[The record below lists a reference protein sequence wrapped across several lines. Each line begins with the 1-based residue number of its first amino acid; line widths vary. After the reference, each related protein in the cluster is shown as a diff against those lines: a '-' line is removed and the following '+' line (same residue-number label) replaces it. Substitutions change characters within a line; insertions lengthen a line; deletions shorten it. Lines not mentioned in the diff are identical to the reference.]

1 VVQGDG
7 IVTGG
12 VETTVSEQQRFVFNP
27 FEPGF
32 IEDPYPVYQHLRDV
46 SPVHETSFDVWL
58 LSRYED
64 VTDFLRSEH
73 SAESRYATGGRVRER
88 FDELDGGI
96 FRGSMIDRDP
106 PDHTRLRKLVAK
118 VFTLRSVAA
127 LEPMITGL
135 VTERLD
141 QLAKEGTGDLVDLL
155 AWALP
160 FEVINRMLG
169 MPPTE
174 TARVRELSGIVA
186 QATDIAADP
195 KLLDVLIAA
204 SDELK
209 GFIREA
215 IAWKRER
222 PAADMLTALIAAE
235 EDGDR
240 LTEDELIAQI
250 QLLFV
255 AGHETTVNMIGG
267 SVLELLRNPDQLA
280 LLRQRP
286 ELMDNALEELLRYVS
301 PVQQSRRF
309 TIGPY
314 QVGETVIPPG
324 TLVVPIIAS
333 ANRDERFWGPDAGT
347 LRLDRAN
354 ARENVSF
361 GGGAHYCIGASLAR
375 LESQIAIGN
384 LVQRFDA
391 LALAGDVEWNG
402 RFNLRGPAHVPVS
415 V

>member
-1 VVQGDG
+1 
-7 IVTGG
+7 
-12 VETTVSEQQRFVFNP
+12 
-27 FEPGF
+27 
-32 IEDPYPVYQHLRDV
+32 
-46 SPVHETSFDVWL
+46 
-58 LSRYED
+58 
-64 VTDFLRSEH
+64 
-73 SAESRYATGGRVRER
+73 
-88 FDELDGGI
+88 
-96 FRGSMIDRDP
+96 
-106 PDHTRLRKLVAK
+106 
-118 VFTLRSVAA
+118 
-127 LEPMITGL
+127 
-135 VTERLD
+135 
-141 QLAKEGTGDLVDLL
+141 
-155 AWALP
+155 
-160 FEVINRMLG
+160 
-169 MPPTE
+169 
-174 TARVRELSGIVA
+174 
-186 QATDIAADP
+186 
-195 KLLDVLIAA
+195 
-204 SDELK
+204 
-209 GFIREA
+209 
-215 IAWKRER
+215 
-222 PAADMLTALIAAE
+222 MLTALIAAE